1 MPTTTEHETL
11 PAFAVSLKAGSLD
24 CNLEQESRQ
33 LAAVLHELFTR
44 TEALRKFEDG
54 EVMDRQ
60 SHQYRTAL
68 YFAAVARSKACDA
81 LRERGFPV

>member
-1 MPTTTEHETL
+1 MPTTTEYET
-11 PAFAVSLKAGSLD
+11 PSAFTVSLKAGSLD
-24 CNLEQESRQ
+24 KNLEQDSRQ

-54 EVMDRQ
+54 EVIERQ

-68 YFAAVARSKACDA
+68 YFAAVARSKARDA
-81 LRERGFPV
+81 LHERGFPV